1 MSNLSLKTIGSK
13 KDPNGHGIEWVARCF
28 HAQAKG
34 SQSKDG
40 LKALATVF
48 PDTEGFRMTPCN
60 LSESI
65 SKLINTR
72 VVVFGLFVGG
82 YIDSELDA
90 VEHIELLFGVL
101 TGLAVVYLMLRV
113 KLSRE
118 YQVRHL

>member
-1 MSNLSLKTIGSK
+1 
-13 KDPNGHGIEWVARCF
+13 
-28 HAQAKG
+28 
-34 SQSKDG
+34 
-40 LKALATVF
+40 
-48 PDTEGFRMTPCN
+48 MTPCN